1 MQVVLN
7 YSSQVDGEVS
17 ITSGV
22 SSGGY
27 YEFVVSIDE
36 AEPLGLMDA
45 AISFD
50 GWHLMT
56 SITKH
61 RHLSMSDPVTIP
73 SN

>member
-27 YEFVVSIDE
+27 YEFVVPIDE
-36 AEPLGLMDA
+36 TEPLG
-45 AISFD
+45 
-50 GWHLMT
+50 
-56 SITKH
+56 
-61 RHLSMSDPVTIP
+61 
-73 SN
+73 